1 MRPDL
6 AQTPDQTATGLPT
19 GRRVTVRE
27 AAGLLGTT
35 VEGVRSRI
43 KRGTLT
49 KVKGEDGTV
58 YVLLDPDQASPDAG
72 PDSARTTAWTAAQA
86 ATDARTDELIAE
98 LRAQNEHLRD
108 ELSLRNEELRRKD
121 TIIMTLAQRVPELEP
136 ASEDRTQASPT
147 GPPESPLTAPEG
159 GSSST
164 PPPEAEQPISE
175 EGQRAEP
182 RPSFFRRLFL
192 GEG

>member
-1 MRPDL
+1 MRPDPD
-6 AQTPDQTATGLPT
+6 QTLDQTATGLPT

-58 YVLLDPDQASPDAG
+58 YVLLDPDQASPDGG
-72 PDSARTTAWTAAQA
+72 PDAAQTTDRAAAQA

-121 TIIMTLAQRVPELEP
+121 TILMTLAQRVPELEP
-136 ASEDRTQASPT
+136 AREDRPQASPT
-147 GPPESPLTAPEG
+147 GGRESSVTPSEGASSTTAP
-159 GSSST
+159 
-164 PPPEAEQPISE
+164 PAAEQPVAE
-175 EGQRAEP
+175 EGKRAEP
-182 RPSFFRRLFL
+182 RPSFWRRLFL
-192 GEG
+192 GDG